1 MIKYSI
7 RIYGMKVNLTF
18 NQQVKTTVEIR
29 KVIISSH
36 SVLKVQFLFLTFNY
50 EFDFRDWY
58 GLILSILD
66 MKMIDE
72 WRGNCFV
79 LTEDVI

>member
-7 RIYGMKVNLTF
+7 RNYGMKVNLTF

-50 EFDFRDWY
+50 EFDFRD
-58 GLILSILD
+58 
-66 MKMIDE
+66 
-72 WRGNCFV
+72 
-79 LTEDVI
+79 